1 MSIEKLN
8 YTTLK
13 HQRIPYAIISNEVI
27 QNITNHVAG
36 FIWVYLQTLPEHWEV
51 NKWHIMKHFNISEST
66 YKRHMKYLKDNKLVR
81 YEQARNSKGE
91 FTENHLVVCN
101 GEDFLAHIRGVKND
115 PTAPQCQNTAS
126 GKMNPHINTIINTNK
141 NNKYIYKSEPEIS
154 EKNEVVPVEYQETYF
169 PLSDTKKNANNLKIS
184 NVSDLPDNPHNI
196 PIESLESWLETR
208 KQKKCPVTP
217 RVWKLINTELSK
229 CKNPLAAFDTMVL
242 RGWASIKAEWIA
254 KENGLHDAQK
264 KDGFYDYDNTEWVKR
279 INDPSTF

>member
-196 PIESLESWLETR
+196 PIESLESWLE
-208 KQKKCPVTP
+208 
-217 RVWKLINTELSK
+217 
-229 CKNPLAAFDTMVL
+229 
-242 RGWASIKAEWIA
+242 
-254 KENGLHDAQK
+254 
-264 KDGFYDYDNTEWVKR
+264 
-279 INDPSTF
+279 